1 MVVSPPGVISSF
13 FDEVPSNVLPQPS
26 LLITPFLDS
35 IMMKRKV
42 VDEGI
47 VDEVKTGDEDT
58 LVEEEMAEDV
68 VVPKIDRAF
77 LASLFV

>member
-1 MVVSPPGVISSF
+1 VVVSPPGVISSF